1 MVFYSRDF
9 IGNAV
14 LTFFFLAAKTPQT
27 GFEIKEKESVS
38 QFFQPPSLD
47 KQERWF
53 PTLRKMIWVLSQHYD
68 FVKVRLNAYC
78 YATLLI

>member
-1 MVFYSRDF
+1 VVFYSRDF
-9 IGNAV
+9 IRNAV
-14 LTFFFLAAKTPQT
+14 LTFFFLAARKPQT

-38 QFFQPPSLD
+38 QFFQPPPLD

-53 PTLRKMIWVLSQHYD
+53 PTLRKTIWVVSQHHD
-68 FVKVRLNAYC
+68 FVKVCLNAYC